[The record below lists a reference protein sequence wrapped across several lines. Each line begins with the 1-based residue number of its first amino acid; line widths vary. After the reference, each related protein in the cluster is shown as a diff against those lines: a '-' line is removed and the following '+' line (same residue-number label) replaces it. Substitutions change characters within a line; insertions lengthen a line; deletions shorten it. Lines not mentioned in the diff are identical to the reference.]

1 MSLNQMVANLAAI
14 VGEVRQSSNTLA
26 ATAKE
31 VFSGSQQLGQRT
43 EHQASTLEQTA
54 ASMEQLSVTTQ
65 NNLEQLRQA
74 KSVTQVAVDA
84 ANESGTAV
92 NHAIKAMKKIDAG
105 SQRINDIVTLIEGIA
120 CQTNI
125 LALNAAVEAVRA
137 GENGRGFAVVAQ
149 EVRQLALKSAT
160 AAKEIKA
167 LVDDSQT
174 VVGQGNVHIQNAGE
188 KIHITVE
195 RIHRLTELIG
205 QTLGASSE
213 QALGI
218 NQVNQAI
225 LQLEDVAQHNAA
237 LVEQSTASAEAQE
250 GVAQH
255 LVEILQRFK
264 LSESAAKAAFSSRSR
279 AAATA
284 RRYFAAPIAARR
296 T

>member
-120 CQTNI
+120 FQTNI
-125 LALNAAVEAVRA
+125 LALNAAVEAARA

-218 NQVNQAI
+218 NQVNEAI
-225 LQLEDVAQHNAA
+225 LQLEDFAQHNAA